1 MYYYFMKNKS
11 FLASLLLPISI
22 YAQIWDDGLAEKYID
37 TPGDYMK
44 FSGELGYDGGTRQK
58 GIFFFLYPSNKSS
71 CSGNLEAEDV
81 LKINNNPVEGI
92 LFEQTFPNSDN
103 CYIQIVPKSPK
114 DLDIIISQFIKSK
127 EVLFNY
133 RSFEISIPTDGFESK
148 WNSMEKEIP

>member
-1 MYYYFMKNKS
+1 MKSKL
-11 FLASLLLPISI
+11 FLASLLLPVSI

-37 TPGDYMK
+37 TPGDYMM

-114 DLDIIISQFIKSK
+114 DLDIIINQFINSK
-127 EVLFNY
+127 EVQFNY

>member
-1 MYYYFMKNKS
+1 MKNKL
-11 FLASLLLPISI
+11 FLASLLLPVSI

-37 TPGDYMK
+37 TPGDYMM

-71 CSGNLEAEDV
+71 CSGNLESEDV
-81 LKINNNPVEGI
+81 LKINNNSVEGI

-114 DLDIIISQFIKSK
+114 GLDIIISQFIKSK